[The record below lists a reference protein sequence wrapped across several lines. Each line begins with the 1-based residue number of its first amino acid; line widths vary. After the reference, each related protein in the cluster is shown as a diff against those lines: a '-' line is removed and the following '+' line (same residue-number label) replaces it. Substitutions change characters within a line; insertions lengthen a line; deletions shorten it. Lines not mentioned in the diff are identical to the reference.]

1 MNAKISVFAIFVEA
15 IILYNLHDCTLSL
28 ELLSPEIVSVSENKE
43 LLRHFRVYRVRTT
56 SAQTD
61 G

>member
-1 MNAKISVFAIFVEA
+1 MRKFQYLLFLLKRSYYITYMTVP
-15 IILYNLHDCTLSL
+15 LSL

-56 SAQTD
+56 RAQTD

>member
-1 MNAKISVFAIFVEA
+1 MQKFQYLLFLLKRSYYITYMTVP
-15 IILYNLHDCTLSL
+15 LSL